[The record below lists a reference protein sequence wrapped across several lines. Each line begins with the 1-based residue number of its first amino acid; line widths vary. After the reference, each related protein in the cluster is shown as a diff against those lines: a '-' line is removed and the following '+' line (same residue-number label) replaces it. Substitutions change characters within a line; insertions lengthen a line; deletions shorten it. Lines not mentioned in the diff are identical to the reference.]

1 MSKPFVTLELDKI
14 RKLRYGMNALI
25 IIEDL
30 LGRSFIELQENK
42 SFSLK
47 DFRTIIY
54 AGLSHEDKD
63 LTPQLVGDLIDE
75 YSTFEIVSKKMEEA
89 FSAAFGEKK

>member
-1 MSKPFVTLELDKI
+1 MSKPYVTLELDKP
-14 RKLRYGMNALI
+14 RRLRYGMNALI
-25 IIEDL
+25 TIEDL
-30 LGRSFIELQENK
+30 LGRSFTDLQGNK
-42 SFSLK
+42 SFGLK

-54 AGLSHEDKD
+54 AGLIHEDKD
-63 LTPQLVGDLIDE
+63 LTPDIVGDLIDE